1 MNDIYKNIEGY
12 NPNIKQ
18 KILMIFDDMI
28 AEILSN
34 QTNISNSDGI
44 VY

>member
-1 MNDIYKNIEGY
+1 MNDIYKNTEGY
-12 NPNIKQ
+12 NPKIKQ

-34 QTNISNSDGI
+34 QTNIPNSDGI

>member
-12 NPNIKQ
+12 NPIIKQ

-34 QTNISNSDGI
+34 QTNISNSDEI

>member
-12 NPNIKQ
+12 NPNMQQ